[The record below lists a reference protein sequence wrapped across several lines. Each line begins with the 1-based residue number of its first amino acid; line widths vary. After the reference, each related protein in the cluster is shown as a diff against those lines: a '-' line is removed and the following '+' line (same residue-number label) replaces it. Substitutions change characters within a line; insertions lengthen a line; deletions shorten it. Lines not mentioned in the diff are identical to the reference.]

1 MLDAVVDGG
10 LVIGPREP
18 FHAAVTAPLM
28 SSSSISSMFWSSS
41 RLGSDQAP
49 RDADWPLHDATGT
62 CSHGGLS
69 LEAYLELLSH

>member
-1 MLDAVVDGG
+1 MLDAVVDGD

-18 FHAAVTAPLM
+18 FHVAVTAPPM
-28 SSSSISSMFWSSS
+28 SSISSMFWSCS
-41 RLGSDQAP
+41 RLGSDDAS